1 MLSSASA
8 KPRCLTT
15 TQHNGVPIA
24 GPTDGELTL
33 FPETSSAE
41 PYQFDE
47 TVVPGLAIAID
58 CAAGLEGQ
66 THHGIPVAALAQLG
80 AVAPPSLEGAM
91 HALFFHD
98 LQLVGHDDPEQIT
111 VRVRGDNSGPVDPY
125 PGPVSTATDDEVEL
139 WTALSA
145 AVRHP
150 LPKSLLHDLLFLRRA
165 GDVGAH
171 AHDAIE
177 LYRQL

>member
-1 MLSSASA
+1 
-8 KPRCLTT
+8 
-15 TQHNGVPIA
+15 
-24 GPTDGELTL
+24 
-33 FPETSSAE
+33 
-41 PYQFDE
+41 
-47 TVVPGLAIAID
+47 
-58 CAAGLEGQ
+58 
-66 THHGIPVAALAQLG
+66 LAQLG

-111 VRVRGDNSGPVDPY
+111 VRARRQFGPGRPY

-177 LYRQL
+177 LYRQTARQPTVQPRYAHPTDGRSTIIEITEDGLAHQRLVWQTHQRTT